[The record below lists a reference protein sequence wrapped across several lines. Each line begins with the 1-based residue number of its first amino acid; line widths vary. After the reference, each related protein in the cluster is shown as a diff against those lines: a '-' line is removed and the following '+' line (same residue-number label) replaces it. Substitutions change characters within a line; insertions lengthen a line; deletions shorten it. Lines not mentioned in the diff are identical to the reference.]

1 MPSNPSGE
9 GTKKTEVPSMVDLV
23 RLARRPAF
31 PPGGPE
37 LYRQIAR
44 LTDLDQSSEVLVVAC
59 GLAVTVEY
67 FVREFGLEASGVDE
81 DARAIES
88 AEGRLR
94 EAGLLDRTH
103 LQHAPVD
110 EIPFKDGIF
119 DVTVAELALTARVD
133 PAAAIADAVR
143 VTKPGGH
150 VVLVQ
155 PMWKAP
161 VDEERRS
168 ILSEHLGT
176 RPLMLVEWKKLLKE
190 SGLENLHIED
200 WSDEETAFRPHVS
213 KPFPDFAEL
222 FSLREKFG
230 ILRRAW
236 GIWGWRGAWT
246 ALAREREVHNLLTRE
261 RILGLDLVKGTK
273 PSSEARRD
281 GGSSSAIRDA
291 EPLVPG
297 TVLEEAES
305 PTGEVTGLPL
315 FGSDGE
321 GA

>member
-1 MPSNPSGE
+1 MPSTPSGE
-9 GTKKTEVPSMVDLV
+9 GLKKTAVPSMVDLV
-23 RLARRPAF
+23 RLARHPAF

-44 LTDLDQSSEVLVVAC
+44 LTDLSETSEVLVVAC

-67 FVREFGLEASGVDE
+67 FVREFGVEASGVDE

-94 EAGLLDRTH
+94 DAGLLDRAH

-110 EIPFKDGIF
+110 KIPFKDGIF
-119 DVTVAELALTARVD
+119 DVTVAELALTARAD
-133 PAAAIADAVR
+133 PADAIAEVVR

-161 VDEERRS
+161 VDEARRG

-190 SGLENLHIED
+190 AGLENLHIED
-200 WSDEETAFRPHVS
+200 WSDEETAFRPKVS

-222 FSLREKFG
+222 FSVREKLG

-261 RILGLDLVKGTK
+261 RILGLDLVKGTR
-273 PSSEARRD
+273 PFD
-281 GGSSSAIRDA
+281 GGPQLGGSLHDDGDA
-291 EPLVPG
+291 EPITG
-297 TVLEEAES
+297 DAARQEAELS
-305 PTGEVTGLPL
+305 GAEVTDLPL
-315 FGSDGE
+315 FGAEADGT
-321 GA
+321 

>member
-1 MPSNPSGE
+1 
-9 GTKKTEVPSMVDLV
+9 MVDLV

-44 LTDLDQSSEVLVVAC
+44 LTDLSETSEVLVVAC

-94 EAGLLDRTH
+94 DAGLLDRAH

-110 EIPFKDGIF
+110 EIPFKAGIF
-119 DVTVAELALTARVD
+119 DVTVAELALTARAD
-133 PAAAIADAVR
+133 PAAAIADVVR
-143 VTKPGGH
+143 VTKRGGH

-161 VDEERRS
+161 VDSERRA

-176 RPLMLVEWKKLLKE
+176 KPLMLVEWKKLLKE
-190 SGLENLHIED
+190 AGLENLHIED
-200 WSDEETAFRPHVS
+200 WSDEETAFRPSVS

-222 FSLREKFG
+222 FSLREKLG
-230 ILRRAW
+230 ILWRAW
-236 GIWGWRGAWT
+236 KIWGWRGAWT

-261 RILGLDLVKGTK
+261 RILGLDLVKGTR
-273 PSSEARRD
+273 PEGAETETDGSPRTEGDSE
-281 GGSSSAIRDA
+281 SPVPA
-291 EPLVPG
+291 EVI
-297 TVLEEAES
+297 EEAELPS
-305 PTGEVTGLPL
+305 EEGTGLPL
-315 FGSDGE
+315 FGAEGE